1 MRFKRLAAGL
11 LGVCVALSMGGCG
24 TATEQRTVAVIAKS
38 VTSDFFHNMRNGV
51 YAAATDYNV
60 TVTFDG
66 PENEEDY
73 ATQNRMIEQAV
84 EDGVDAIVLSA
95 IDYTRSDAVVEEAVR
110 RGVKVLTVDSNIG
123 SSAVS
128 LFIGTDNREA
138 GRAAALAALDD
149 SSTERL
155 VNIGLVN
162 YTAETD
168 NGRQRV
174 EGFRE
179 YIDDIPNARVVAEI
193 TAESNTVSATQA
205 ALSLLQEYPQ
215 INVLVGFNEW
225 MTLGVGNAIRQAG
238 VADRVRGVG
247 FDSNVLSVSMLET
260 GEMDALIVQNP
271 FAIGYLSIQNAEAL
285 LSGRTVDTPE
295 LYTAVTTVNRENLFD
310 ENVQKILF
318 RFD

>member
-51 YAAATDYNV
+51 YAAATEYNV

-128 LFIGTDNREA
+128 LFIGTDNRDA

>member
-11 LGVCVALSMGGCG
+11 LGVCAALSMGGCG

-51 YAAATDYNV
+51 YAAATEYNV

>member
-11 LGVCVALSMGGCG
+11 LSVCVALSMGGCG

-51 YAAATDYNV
+51 YAAATEYNV

>member
-51 YAAATDYNV
+51 YAAATEYNV

-128 LFIGTDNREA
+128 LFIGTDNRDA

-285 LSGRTVDTPE
+285 LSGRTADTPE

>member
-51 YAAATDYNV
+51 YAAATEYNV

>member
-38 VTSDFFHNMRNGV
+38 VTSDFFHNMRNGL
-51 YAAATDYNV
+51 YAAATEYNV

>member
-51 YAAATDYNV
+51 YAAATEYNV

-205 ALSLLQEYPQ
+205 VLSLLQEYPQ

>member
-51 YAAATDYNV
+51 YAAATEYNV

-84 EDGVDAIVLSA
+84 EGGVDAIVLSA

-128 LFIGTDNREA
+128 LFIGTDNRDA

-285 LSGRTVDTPE
+285 LSGRTADTPE

>member
-51 YAAATDYNV
+51 YAAATEYNV

-95 IDYTRSDAVVEEAVR
+95 IDYTRSDAGVEEAVR

>member
-51 YAAATDYNV
+51 YAAATEYNV

-84 EDGVDAIVLSA
+84 EGGVDAIVLSA

-110 RGVKVLTVDSNIG
+110 RGVKVLTVDSDIG

-128 LFIGTDNREA
+128 LFIGTDNRDA

-285 LSGRTVDTPE
+285 LSGRTADTPE

>member
-24 TATEQRTVAVIAKS
+24 TAKEQRTVAVIAKS

-51 YAAATDYNV
+51 YAAATEYNV

>member
-51 YAAATDYNV
+51 YAAATEYNV

-73 ATQNRMIEQAV
+73 ATQNRMIEPAG
-84 EDGVDAIVLSA
+84 EDGVDAIVVSA

>member
-51 YAAATDYNV
+51 YAAATEYNV

-84 EDGVDAIVLSA
+84 EGGVDAIVLSA
-95 IDYTRSDAVVEEAVR
+95 IDCTRSDAVVEEAVR
-110 RGVKVLTVDSNIG
+110 RGVKVLTVDSDIG

-128 LFIGTDNREA
+128 LFIGTDNRAA

-174 EGFRE
+174 EGFSE

-285 LSGRTVDTPE
+285 LSGRTADTPE

>member
-51 YAAATDYNV
+51 YAAATEYNV

-128 LFIGTDNREA
+128 LFIGTDNRDA

-193 TAESNTVSATQA
+193 TAESNTISATQA

>member
-24 TATEQRTVAVIAKS
+24 TATEQGTVAVIAKS

-51 YAAATDYNV
+51 YAAATEYNV

-238 VADRVRGVG
+238 VADRVSGVG

-285 LSGRTVDTPE
+285 LSGRTVDAPE

>member
-51 YAAATDYNV
+51 YAAATEYNV

-95 IDYTRSDAVVEEAVR
+95 IDYTRSNAVVEEAVR

-295 LYTAVTTVNRENLFD
+295 LYTAVTTVNRQNLFD

>member
-51 YAAATDYNV
+51 YAAATEYNV

-285 LSGRTVDTPE
+285 LSGRTVGIPE

>member
-51 YAAATDYNV
+51 YAAATEYNV

-225 MTLGVGNAIRQAG
+225 MTLGVGNAIRQAS

-295 LYTAVTTVNRENLFD
+295 LYTAVTTVNRQNLFD

>member
-51 YAAATDYNV
+51 YAAATEYNV

-162 YTAETD
+162 YTAKTD